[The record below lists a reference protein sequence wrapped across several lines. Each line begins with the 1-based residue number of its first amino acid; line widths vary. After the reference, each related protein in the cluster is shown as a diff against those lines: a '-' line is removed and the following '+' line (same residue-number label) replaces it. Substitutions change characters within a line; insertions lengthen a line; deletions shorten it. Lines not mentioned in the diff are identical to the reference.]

1 MIDNEAYNRA
11 KDDLH
16 FLIQPPLFLS
26 TKLQCKVFLEV
37 CMPVA
42 RERWE
47 FIVYVG
53 AAVFVFTCKMLIFVL
68 MAEGW
73 LQDSGPINFFWDQIG
88 PSILRSH
95 VDDRL
100 YCECSTMTRLKTSSQ
115 CLSKII

>member
-1 MIDNEAYNRA
+1 MRRTTAQRMIYTS
-11 KDDLH
+11 L
-16 FLIQPPLFLS
+16 FQPPLFLS

-53 AAVFVFTCKMLIFVL
+53 AAVFVFTCKMLVFVL

-73 LQDSGPINFFWDQIG
+73 LRDSGPINFSG
-88 PSILRSH
+88 L
-95 VDDRL
+95 
-100 YCECSTMTRLKTSSQ
+100 M
-115 CLSKII
+115 